1 MNSSLPVPPE
11 PLELKKML
19 KVTLALNNNN
29 IKILLTGNRIPAYLW
44 SNSRWKVFLSRNG
57 WTWQEFLK
65 FISNNVDLIAD
76 WINGKSSW
84 EDFIS
89 KLEEKIYSY
98 KPLRDTKIL

>member
-65 FISNNVDLIAD
+65 FISNNVDLIAE

-89 KLEEKIYSY
+89 KLEEKIYLY